1 MAVSREETKRHKLL
15 AKRRSHIRR
24 LREEG
29 RTLREVAE
37 LFGISAERVRQIVK
51 AGK

>member
-1 MAVSREETKRHKLL
+1 MISRDETKRRKLM
-15 AKRRSHIRR
+15 AKRRAHIRS
-24 LREEG
+24 LREQG